1 MIGLDTNVV
10 LRLLTGDDGPQVEAV
25 GKLLAA
31 SQDAPRSFYINHV
44 VLVECAWTLR
54 TGYGYRRPEIAAG
67 LKSLTALKAIAI
79 EDAELVV
86 TALEDYEQGRADFS
100 DYLVAAKNRRAGCA
114 YTVSFD
120 RVALRIAG
128 MEPLG

>member
-1 MIGLDTNVV
+1 M
-10 LRLLTGDDGPQVEAV
+10 VERFLEPAQ
-25 GKLLAA
+25 AA
-31 SQDAPRSFYINHV
+31 LVRSSF
-44 VLVECAWTLR
+44 
-54 TGYGYRRPEIAAG
+54 AG
-67 LKSLTALKAIAI
+67 LWALDG